1 VFPRESDMAIAWRE
15 ALANSIIHGN
25 HENPGLSCMCLV
37 LRIQAGCTSHFSPYQ
52 ATDKALKLIIIK
64 YFRT

>member
-1 VFPRESDMAIAWRE
+1 MGIAWRE
-15 ALANSIIHGN
+15 ALENSIIHGN
-25 HENPGLSCMCLV
+25 HENPGLSGMRLA